1 MAATKTIRILILV
14 LSLCGGI
21 VGVFVGIK
29 LSHRL
34 QLSAI
39 QQIALVSLGAAGG
52 VGIVWFFY
60 WVSQNLFIEESNQRR

>member
-14 LSLCGGI
+14 LALCGGL

-34 QLSAI
+34 QLSANL
-39 QQIALVSLGAAGG
+39 QVALVILGAAGCF
-52 VGIVWFFY
+52 GIVWFFY
-60 WVSQNLFIEESNQRR
+60 WVSQNLFVEENEKPR